1 MSHVPD
7 DTSSANQGLFL
18 VQLGRARKHL
28 REGRLDQARQELEA
42 AQIVRPN
49 DEDVLN
55 LVSVIEFK
63 LGRYEDAARAA
74 RTLVSE
80 NPSSAVLH
88 ANLGLILFKA
98 GALPEAERE
107 LRRAIEI
114 KPDHARSHLYLGLLY
129 RTRGKLGLALEH
141 LRFAGA
147 KRLVT
152 EIEEILRRSM
162 RDDPAQ
168 LAALERSTM
177 EPAVPAPG
185 AKPSEEKPFELSE
198 EPLEAEGKSEARL
211 AERAALEVTAPNL
224 RLVPPVAERAPE
236 PSSVVPFTQEP
247 EVPSGPA
254 AAQAPGSEVSFAE
267 VGHEQ
272 PPPAEASRDAA
283 AAEGASPARTE
294 AERPAPSSSP
304 ATTDK
309 VPLVSPSGEQRERL
323 RGGLDAGTRVTAVTP
338 PVDSRPLFQVRT
350 DGGLEVSSHG
360 AVFVRKG
367 SVVWYSGKIRFSHEP
382 AFQGTR
388 LERILRAE
396 GRGSFF
402 LSDPGRSAYGR
413 ELGGHS
419 LYVEASRLLALDT
432 ALTFRLDPIHD
443 FRNDRRVDILKVHGQ
458 GSVILS
464 IGGSLLGHDVSH
476 DFPLIVASRDLVA
489 WSGKLVP
496 SVVEDRFL
504 EEVMVPDPQGSPKIR
519 FEGQGLVLTE
529 PPRARR
535 RASDVGRTTEADRR
549 S

>member
-1 MSHVPD
+1 MSRVPD

-28 REGRLDQARQELEA
+28 HEGRLDLARSELEA

-74 RTLVSE
+74 RKLVSE
-80 NPSSAVLH
+80 NPSSAILH

-107 LRRAIEI
+107 LGQAIEL

-147 KRLVT
+147 KRLVS

-162 RDDPAQ
+162 RSDAAQ
-168 LAALERSTM
+168 AAAVDRSTA
-177 EPAVPAPG
+177 EPVAAAP
-185 AKPSEEKPFELSE
+185 SDEKPVERRLVE
-198 EPLEAEGKSEARL
+198 E
-211 AERAALEVTAPNL
+211 AAAAVETTAPSL
-224 RLVPPVAERAPE
+224 RLVPPAPPAPE
-236 PSSVVPFTQEP
+236 PAREP
-247 EVPSGPA
+247 EGKALVAETTDAKA
-254 AAQAPGSEVSFAE
+254 A
-267 VGHEQ
+267 
-272 PPPAEASRDAA
+272 PPH
-283 AAEGASPARTE
+283 
-294 AERPAPSSSP
+294 SP
-304 ATTDK
+304 ATTGK
-309 VPLVSPSGEQRERL
+309 VPIATMVGQDAERA
-323 RGGLDAGTRVTAVTP
+323 RRDEDGQPRSTAASAPLET
-338 PVDSRPLFQVRT
+338 RPLFRVRS
-350 DGGLEVSSHG
+350 DGGLEVASRG

-382 AFQGTR
+382 AFQGTKF
-388 LERILRAE
+388 ERILRAE
-396 GRGSFF
+396 GRGNFF
-402 LSDPGRSAYGR
+402 LNDTGKSALGRDLAGS
-413 ELGGHS
+413 S

-443 FRNDRRVDILKVHGQ
+443 FRNDQRVDILKLHGH
-458 GSVILS
+458 GSAILS
-464 IGGSLLGHDVSH
+464 VWGAPLGHDVSL
-476 DFPLIVASRDLVA
+476 DFPLIVTARDLVA
-489 WSGKLVP
+489 WSGNLLP

-504 EEVMVPDPQGSPKIR
+504 EEVMVHDAQGSPKIR

-535 RASDVGRTTEADRR
+535 RASDLHRTTETDRR
-549 S
+549 A

>member
-1 MSHVPD
+1 MSRVPD
-7 DTSSANQGLFL
+7 ETSSANQGLFL

-74 RTLVSE
+74 RKLVSE

-98 GALPEAERE
+98 GALPEAEQE
-107 LRRAIEI
+107 LRKAIEL

-147 KRLVT
+147 KRLVS

-168 LAALERSTM
+168 VAAVDRSTAS
-177 EPAVPAPG
+177 PATRVAAAPPPAD
-185 AKPSEEKPFELSE
+185 KPFELPDEPFALDAEKDDEKDE
-198 EPLEAEGKSEARL
+198 EKTDEARQ
-211 AERAALEVTAPNL
+211 EMESTAPNL
-224 RLVPPVAERAPE
+224 RLVPPVPE
-236 PSSVVPFTQEP
+236 PVPELPPVVPFTQEP
-247 EVPSGPA
+247 A
-254 AAQAPGSEVSFAE
+254 AV
-267 VGHEQ
+267 
-272 PPPAEASRDAA
+272 SRDAA
-283 AAEGASPARTE
+283 AQREPSFAEAMDGKSSRAEASSEARASE
-294 AERPAPSSSP
+294 ATPEVRPAPV
-304 ATTDK
+304 TTDK
-309 VPLVSPSGEQRERL
+309 VPVVTTVGEENL
-323 RGGLDAGTRVTAVTP
+323 RPRGAEADSRITAVAP
-338 PVDSRPLFQVRT
+338 PAESRPLFHVRP
-350 DGGLEVSSHG
+350 DGGLEVASKG

-382 AFQGTR
+382 AFQGTK

-396 GRGSFF
+396 GRGNFF
-402 LSDPGRSAYGR
+402 LNDAGKSAYGR
-413 ELGGHS
+413 DLAGHS
-419 LYVEASRLLALDT
+419 LHVEASRLLALDT

-458 GSVILS
+458 GRVILS
-464 IGGSLLGHDVSH
+464 VGGSLQGHDVSL
-476 DFPLIVASRDLVA
+476 DYPLIVASRDLVA
-489 WSGKLVP
+489 WSGNLVP

-504 EEVMVPDPQGSPKIR
+504 EEVMVPDPNGSPKIR

-535 RASDVGRTTEADRR
+535 RASDVGRTTETDRR
-549 S
+549 SG

>member
-1 MSHVPD
+1 MSQAPGE
-7 DTSSANQGLFL
+7 TSSANQGLFL

-55 LVSVIEFK
+55 LISVIEFK

-74 RTLVSE
+74 RQLVSE
-80 NPSSAVLH
+80 NPGSAVLH

-98 GALPEAERE
+98 GALPEAEQE
-107 LRRAIEI
+107 LRKAIEL

-152 EIEEILRRSM
+152 EIEGILRRSM
-162 RDDPAQ
+162 REDPDRAS
-168 LAALERSTM
+168 AIDRSTAAPESATVVIVPEKPES
-177 EPAVPAPG
+177 EPEVSG
-185 AKPSEEKPFELSE
+185 PSEEEEAPFGES
-198 EPLEAEGKSEARL
+198 
-211 AERAALEVTAPNL
+211 TAPNL
-224 RLVPPVAERAPE
+224 RLVPPVEAALEAAPE
-236 PSSVVPFTQEP
+236 PAAESEGDTEAEGMPAVPFTGEIAA
-247 EVPSGPA
+247 PA
-254 AAQAPGSEVSFAE
+254 
-267 VGHEQ
+267 
-272 PPPAEASRDAA
+272 PPAL
-283 AAEGASPARTE
+283 
-294 AERPAPSSSP
+294 PAPP
-304 ATTDK
+304 VHVTTGKVPVVTMVGEGRERMRRGEDGDPKVTAATT
-309 VPLVSPSGEQRERL
+309 PGE
-323 RGGLDAGTRVTAVTP
+323 A
-338 PVDSRPLFQVRT
+338 RPLFHVRS
-350 DGGLEVSSHG
+350 DGGLEVASRE

-367 SVVWYSGKIRFSHEP
+367 SVVWYAGKVQFSHEP

-388 LERILRAE
+388 FERILRAE
-396 GRGSFF
+396 GRGNFF
-402 LSDPGRSAYGR
+402 LSDIGKSAYGR

-419 LYVEASRLLALDT
+419 LHVEASRLLALDT

-443 FRNDRRVDILKVHGQ
+443 FRNDRRVDILKIHGH
-458 GSVILS
+458 GTVVLS
-464 IGGSLLGHDVSH
+464 IGGSLLGHDVSL
-476 DFPLIVASRDLVA
+476 DFPLIVAARDLVA
-489 WSGKLVP
+489 WSGNLVP

-504 EEVMVPDPQGSPKIR
+504 EEVMVPDPVGAPKIR

-535 RASDVGRTTEADRR
+535 RASDVGRATESDRR

>member
-1 MSHVPD
+1 MSPVPGE
-7 DTSSANQGLFL
+7 TSSANQGLFL

-55 LVSVIEFK
+55 LISVIEFK

-74 RTLVSE
+74 RQLVSE
-80 NPSSAVLH
+80 NPASAVLH

-98 GALPEAERE
+98 GALPEAEQE
-107 LRRAIEI
+107 LRKAIEL

-162 RDDPAQ
+162 RDDPAR
-168 LAALERSTM
+168 ASAIDRSTAAPASRTAVILPEKTPEV
-177 EPAVPAPG
+177 EPPA
-185 AKPSEEKPFELSE
+185 ST
-198 EPLEAEGKSEARL
+198 
-211 AERAALEVTAPNL
+211 EVTPPSDEEEAPFGESSAPNL
-224 RLVPPVAERAPE
+224 RLVPPAPPTVETTAEQAAEVESEFEYDRESGSE
-236 PSSVVPFTQEP
+236 PASAVPFTE
-247 EVPSGPA
+247 EI
-254 AAQAPGSEVSFAE
+254 
-267 VGHEQ
+267 
-272 PPPAEASRDAA
+272 
-283 AAEGASPARTE
+283 ASPAL
-294 AERPAPSSSP
+294 PPSP
-304 ATTDK
+304 VHVTTSHVTTGK
-309 VPLVSPSGEQRERL
+309 VPIVTMVGEGRERM
-323 RGGLDAGTRVTAVTP
+323 RREEDGDAKIAAAPASTE
-338 PVDSRPLFQVRT
+338 SRPLFHVRS
-350 DGGLEVSSHG
+350 DGGLEVSSRE

-367 SVVWYSGKIRFSHEP
+367 SVVWYSGKVRFSHEP

-388 LERILRAE
+388 FERILRAE
-396 GRGSFF
+396 GRGNFF
-402 LSDPGRSAYGR
+402 LTDAGKSAYGR
-413 ELGGHS
+413 DLTGQS
-419 LYVEASRLLALDT
+419 LHIEAGRLLALDT

-443 FRNDRRVDILKVHGQ
+443 FRNDRRVDVLKVHGH
-458 GSVILS
+458 GTVVLS

-476 DFPLIVASRDLVA
+476 DFPLIVAARDLVA
-489 WSGKLVP
+489 WSGNLVP

-504 EEVMVPDPQGSPKIR
+504 EEVMVPDPVGAPKIR
-519 FEGQGLVLTE
+519 FEGEGLVLTE

-535 RASDVGRTTEADRR
+535 RASDVGRTTGTERR

>member
-7 DTSSANQGLFL
+7 ETSSANQGLFL

-74 RTLVSE
+74 RKLVSE

-98 GALPEAERE
+98 GALPEAEQE
-107 LRRAIEI
+107 LRKAIEL

-147 KRLVT
+147 KRLVS

-168 LAALERSTM
+168 LAAEDRSTASPATPVAV
-177 EPAVPAPG
+177 EPPP
-185 AKPSEEKPFELSE
+185 EEKPFELADEPFPVE
-198 EPLEAEGKSEARL
+198 EEKTEEAHDEK
-211 AERAALEVTAPNL
+211 AALESTAPNL
-224 RLVPPVAERAPE
+224 RLVPPAPE
-236 PSSVVPFTQEP
+236 PVSEPPSVVPFTHE
-247 EVPSGPA
+247 PA
-254 AAQAPGSEVSFAE
+254 APFIAAVSERESSFAE
-267 VGHEQ
+267 AMDGK
-272 PPPAEASRDAA
+272 PLRAEAS
-283 AAEGASPARTE
+283 SQARSSE
-294 AERPAPSSSP
+294 EMSEVRPAPV
-304 ATTDK
+304 TTDK
-309 VPLVSPSGEQRERL
+309 VPVVSMVGEEKPRPQGAESDPRI
-323 RGGLDAGTRVTAVTP
+323 TAVTP
-338 PVDSRPLFQVRT
+338 PADTRPLFQVRS
-350 DGGLEVSSHG
+350 DGGLEVASKG

-382 AFQGTR
+382 AFQGTK

-396 GRGSFF
+396 GRGNFF
-402 LSDPGRSAYGR
+402 LNDAGKSAYGR
-413 ELGGHS
+413 DLAGHS

-443 FRNDRRVDILKVHGQ
+443 FRNDRRVDILKVNGQ
-458 GSVILS
+458 GRVILS
-464 IGGSLLGHDVSH
+464 VGGSLQGHDVSH

-504 EEVMVPDPQGSPKIR
+504 EEVMVPDPNGSPKIR

-535 RASDVGRTTEADRR
+535 RASDVARTTESDRR

>member
-1 MSHVPD
+1 MSRVPD
-7 DTSSANQGLFL
+7 ETSSANQGLFL

-74 RTLVSE
+74 RKLVSE

-98 GALPEAERE
+98 GALPEAEQE
-107 LRRAIEI
+107 LRKAIEL

-147 KRLVT
+147 KRLVS

-162 RDDPAQ
+162 RDDPSQ
-168 LAALERSTM
+168 VAAADRSTAS
-177 EPAVPAPG
+177 PATPVAVIPP
-185 AKPSEEKPFELSE
+185 PEDKPFELADEPFAVE
-198 EPLEAEGKSEARL
+198 EEKTDEAHEEKSVLES
-211 AERAALEVTAPNL
+211 TAPNL
-224 RLVPPVAERAPE
+224 RLVPPAAPE
-236 PSSVVPFTQEP
+236 PVSEPPSIVPFTEEP
-247 EVPSGPA
+247 PA
-254 AAQAPGSEVSFAE
+254 PAVVTETQREPSFAE
-267 VGHEQ
+267 AMDGK
-272 PPPAEASRDAA
+272 PSWAEASAQAKGSDDK
-283 AAEGASPARTE
+283 AEARS
-294 AERPAPSSSP
+294 APV
-304 ATTDK
+304 TTDK
-309 VPLVSPSGEQRERL
+309 VPLVSMVGEERP
-323 RGGLDAGTRVTAVTP
+323 RPHGAEADSRITAVTP
-338 PVDSRPLFQVRT
+338 PEDAHPLFQVRS
-350 DGGLEVSSHG
+350 DGGLEVSSKG

-382 AFQGTR
+382 AFQGTK

-396 GRGSFF
+396 GRGNFF
-402 LSDPGRSAYGR
+402 LNDAGKSAYGR
-413 ELGGHS
+413 DLAGHS
-419 LYVEASRLLALDT
+419 LYVEATRLLALDT

-458 GSVILS
+458 GRVILS
-464 IGGSLLGHDVSH
+464 VGGSLQGHDVSH

-504 EEVMVPDPQGSPKIR
+504 EEVMVPDPNGSPKIR

-535 RASDVGRTTEADRR
+535 RASDVGRTTETDRR

>member
-1 MSHVPD
+1 MSQAPGE
-7 DTSSANQGLFL
+7 TSSANQGLFL

-55 LVSVIEFK
+55 LISVIEFK

-74 RTLVSE
+74 RQLVSE

-98 GALPEAERE
+98 GALPEAEQE
-107 LRRAIEI
+107 LRKAIEL

-147 KRLVT
+147 KRLVV
-152 EIEEILRRSM
+152 EIEGILRRSL
-162 RDDPAQ
+162 REDPAKTTID
-168 LAALERSTM
+168 RSTAAPEAVVIM
-177 EPAVPAPG
+177 PEKAPPAETEASG
-185 AKPSEEKPFELSE
+185 PSEEEEAPFGES
-198 EPLEAEGKSEARL
+198 
-211 AERAALEVTAPNL
+211 TAPNL
-224 RLVPPVAERAPE
+224 RLVPPAPPVPEAAPE
-236 PSSVVPFTQEP
+236 PEAEAATGTGAESGPAVPFTEEIAAP
-247 EVPSGPA
+247 APPA
-254 AAQAPGSEVSFAE
+254 A
-267 VGHEQ
+267 
-272 PPPAEASRDAA
+272 PPHVTTGKVPTVTMAGEGQDRMRRQEDGDPRVIAA
-283 AAEGASPARTE
+283 IPAAEP
-294 AERPAPSSSP
+294 
-304 ATTDK
+304 K
-309 VPLVSPSGEQRERL
+309 
-323 RGGLDAGTRVTAVTP
+323 
-338 PVDSRPLFQVRT
+338 PLFHVRS
-350 DGGLEVSSHG
+350 DGGLEVASRE

-367 SVVWYSGKIRFSHEP
+367 SVVWYSGKVQFSREP

-388 LERILRAE
+388 LDRILRAE
-396 GRGSFF
+396 GRGNFF
-402 LSDPGRSAYGR
+402 LSDTGKSAYGHD
-413 ELGGHS
+413 LGGHS
-419 LYVEASRLLALDT
+419 LHVEASRLLALDA

-443 FRNDRRVDILKVHGQ
+443 FRNDRRVDVLKVHGH

-464 IGGSLLGHDVSH
+464 IGGSLLGHDVSL
-476 DFPLIVASRDLVA
+476 DFPLIVAARDLVA
-489 WSGKLVP
+489 WSGNLVP

-504 EEVMVPDPQGSPKIR
+504 EEVMVPDPVGAPKIR

-535 RASDVGRTTEADRR
+535 RASDVGRTTESERR